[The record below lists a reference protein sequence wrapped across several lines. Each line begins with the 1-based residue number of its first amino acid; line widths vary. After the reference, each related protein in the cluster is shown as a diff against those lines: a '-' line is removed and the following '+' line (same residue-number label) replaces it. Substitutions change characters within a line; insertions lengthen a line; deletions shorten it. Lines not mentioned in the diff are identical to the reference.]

1 MAFDFIAELKKL
13 CVQLQK
19 EDVAVYFEQAKK
31 MNDMDQELQDLIGK
45 FNLARFN
52 YNIETNK
59 QEGRDEAVIAGYE
72 NEINELYT
80 QIMENDSMV
89 AYSEAKTDVD
99 RLMQHAQAVITC
111 VFNGGDPMLVE
122 LPDEGCTGSCSSC
135 SGCH

>member
-1 MAFDFIAELKKL
+1 
-13 CVQLQK
+13 
-19 EDVAVYFEQAKK
+19 
-31 MNDMDQELQDLIGK
+31 MDQELQDLIGK